1 MTKSS
6 TSQPAA
12 SLAARPFRFGL
23 SVRSAASRAEWVE
36 KARKAEALGYS
47 VFLIADHLAEMLPPL
62 VPLVTVAETTDLRV
76 GTFVLNNDFRHPA
89 LVARDAATI
98 DLLTD
103 GRFELGLGAGHM
115 QAEYEQI
122 GLAFDRAATR
132 VERLA
137 ESVRIIKALLRGES
151 VALHGSH
158 YQLRDHRIYPLPV
171 QRPHPP
177 LLVGGNGR
185 QILGLAAREAQTIG
199 LMGFGHRRGGRE
211 INPSGFTEAATRTR
225 IDWLREA
232 APERFAD
239 LELNVLVQ
247 RVIVT
252 NHPQRE
258 ADALANHLPGDLSA
272 EDVLGS
278 PFILIGSVEQIA
290 DELRDRRQRLGISY
304 PVVFEKD
311 MESFAGVIAR
321 LAAT

>member
-1 MTKSS
+1 MSDTVYDPSLSPSAQEQTARGYLS
-6 TSQPAA
+6 TA
-12 SLAARPFRFGL
+12 SLAAAGAKATLDQIKIQVADPGQLTPTRD
-23 SVRSAASRAEWVE
+23 RAVVVAVADELG
-36 KARKAEALGYS
+36 AL
-47 VFLIADHLAEMLPPL
+47 L
-62 VPLVTVAETTDLRV
+62 
-76 GTFVLNNDFRHPA
+76 
-89 LVARDAATI
+89 
-98 DLLTD
+98 
-103 GRFELGLGAGHM
+103 LGLGAGHM

-137 ESVRIIKALLRGES
+137 ESVPIIKALLRGES

-225 IDWLREA
+225 IEWLREA

-252 NHPQRE
+252 DHPQRE
-258 ADALANHLPGDLSA
+258 ADALAKPSSW
-272 EDVLGS
+272 GS
-278 PFILIGSVEQIA
+278 IG
-290 DELRDRRQRLGISY
+290 
-304 PVVFEKD
+304 
-311 MESFAGVIAR
+311 
-321 LAAT
+321 